1 MMSEDDKFEENY
13 KNFLKSCHESAITF
27 EGSFKNYFKKENIGK
42 VSRKFNITKNS
53 TPGSKHDP
61 VGNYDWVY
69 LMQDKIAA
77 QITAGIRS
85 CPVYKEFFIKSI
97 DEGRDSLLDVGSKFH
112 TANLISSMF
121 AHTTY
126 YIELSRNINL
136 SHLNLF
142 VVAAE
147 AQKLPFGDGVIPF
160 ATSLHAIE
168 HFGLGRYGDDIDYYG
183 DIKGIKEISRVLMPG
198 GFFITSVPV
207 TAGPSRIDYHTERV
221 YNHKDFDDIM
231 TSCGFEKVKEK
242 SVLGSL
248 RYASKKEEKHGLLDK
263 DGNFL
268 DRSEAA
274 SFIIPFSDI
283 RVEWKVDLLEKAE
296 KLDPPVKHS
305 AYISAWRKK

>member
-1 MMSEDDKFEENY
+1 MDQHEDKFEKNY
-13 KNFLKSCHESAITF
+13 KLFLNNSFEGAITLK
-27 EGSFKNYFKKENIGK
+27 GSFKNYFKREDISK
-42 VSRKFNITKNS
+42 VSKKFTVTKNAES
-53 TPGSKHDP
+53 GGKYDP

-69 LMQDKIAA
+69 LMQDKIAM
-77 QITAGIRS
+77 QLTSGIRS
-85 CPVYKEFFIKSI
+85 CPDYKEFFIKSI

-121 AHTTY
+121 SHMTY
-126 YIELSRNINL
+126 YVELSRNINL

-142 VVAAE
+142 VLAAE
-147 AQKLPFGDGVIPF
+147 AQKLPFDDGVLPF

-248 RYASKKEEKHGLLDK
+248 RYLSKKEEDFGVLDQ

-283 RVEWKVDLLEKAE
+283 RVEWKVDILEKAE
-296 KLDPPVKHS
+296 NLDPPVKHS